1 MKLEIT
7 TGRGLTFDGNKLT
20 SDAVESDLFVKKS
33 DGIYVPSLV
42 GKDGDNGGSI
52 VDGITIKGDTETIE
66 GINYNNIMNIFCIS
80 AFKLTP
86 GHKPSNNN
94 DTILPIIGN
103 AEASHVKQI
112 NDIVSELN
120 FDSENGI
127 CYQAPYQPLTNDLIM
142 LKNTARKGAS
152 CKAPSKSGQFVE
164 SGIRYQDSI
173 PYALFTI
180 DDISYS
186 TTVNNGMRDWT
197 CRKLIITCIWVT
209 TNTDTLAG
217 DAVRSVYKP
226 GQVYQYN

>member
-42 GKDGDNGGSI
+42 GKDGGNGGSI
-52 VDGITIKGDTETIE
+52 VDGITIKGGTETID

-80 AFKLTP
+80 AFKISS
-86 GHKPSNNN
+86 HKPSNDN
-94 DTILPIIGN
+94 DITLPLIGN
-103 AEASHVKQI
+103 SETSHVKQI
-112 NDIVSELN
+112 SDIVSELN

-127 CYQAPYQPLTNDLIM
+127 CYQVPYQALTNDLIM

-152 CKAPSKSGQFVE
+152 CKSPNKSGQFVE
-164 SGIRYQDSI
+164 SGIRYQDSV

-180 DDISYS
+180 DDILYS
-186 TTVNNGMRDWT
+186 TTVNNGIRDWT
-197 CRKLIITCIWVT
+197 CRKLIITCVWVT
-209 TNTDTLAG
+209 NADTLAG
-217 DAVRSVYKP
+217 DAVRSVYEP